1 MDKIKAAK
9 QLWKAA
15 GHFVKKNLPTIM
27 TIGAGVGCAVTVG
40 LAIKATPKAID
51 KIEEKKKKD
60 PDLTIWEMIA
70 IGGPEYAAAIIA
82 FLITEGLMFGSNHV
96 NLKRLAGLGA
106 LYSAVCAD
114 KETKE
119 KALKAAEELLGK
131 EKMTEIREKVLKE
144 EAEKPKIEEKL
155 PKFGTGERR
164 PCILTYQ
171 NFQIGGIFN
180 NSYDGIDMAMTDA
193 LEEAKT
199 YGAVKLSD
207 VMTRLKMPDEYYI
220 GDILVLDQDMD
231 YCVYAST
238 INGTPGWNVSLN
250 TEPLIDHDA
259 HLSKNDFSV

>member
-1 MDKIKAAK
+1 MDKLKAAK

-40 LAIKATPKAID
+40 LAIKATPKAIE

-60 PDLTIWEMIA
+60 PDLTIWEKIA
-70 IGGPEYAAAIIA
+70 VGGPEYAAAIMA
-82 FLITEGLMFGSNHV
+82 FLITEGLLFGSI
-96 NLKRLAGLGA
+96 
-106 LYSAVCAD
+106 YSAVCAD

-119 KALKAAEELLGK
+119 KALKAAEELIGK

-144 EAEKPKIEEKL
+144 EAEETKAEEKP
-155 PKFGTGERR
+155 PKFGSGERR

-171 NFQIGGIFN
+171 NFQIGGIFY

-231 YCVYAST
+231 YCVYAAT
-238 INGTPGWNVSLN
+238 VNGTPGWNVSLN

>member
-9 QLWKAA
+9 HLWKAA

-40 LAIKATPKAID
+40 LAIKATPRAVE

-60 PDLTIWEMIA
+60 PDLTIWEKIA
-70 IGGPEYAAAIIA
+70 VGGPEYAAAIMA
-82 FLITEGLMFGSNHV
+82 FLVTEGLLFGSNHV
-96 NLKRLAGLGA
+96 NLKRIAGLGA

-119 KALKAAEELLGK
+119 KALKAAEEFIGK
-131 EKMTEIREKVLKE
+131 EKMTEIREKVL
-144 EAEKPKIEEKL
+144 EEKQ
-155 PKFGTGERR
+155 PKFGSGERR
-164 PCILTYQ
+164 PCILSYQ
-171 NFQIGGIFN
+171 NFQIGGIFY

-207 VMTRLKMPDEYYI
+207 VLSRLKMPDEYYI
-220 GDILVLDQDMD
+220 GDILVLDKDMD
-231 YCVYAST
+231 YCVYATT
-238 INGTPGWNVSLN
+238 INGTPGWNVSLS

>member
-9 QLWKAA
+9 QIWKAA

-40 LAIKATPKAID
+40 LAIKATPRAIE

-60 PDLTIWEMIA
+60 PELTIWEMAA
-70 IGGPEYAAAIIA
+70 IGGPEYAAAIVA
-82 FLITEGLMFGSNHV
+82 FLITEGLLFGANHV
-96 NLKRLAGLGA
+96 NFKRIAGLGA
-106 LYSAVCAD
+106 LCSALSAD
-114 KETKE
+114 KETKD

-131 EKMTEIREKVLKE
+131 EKMAEIKDKILQE
-144 EAEKPKIEEKL
+144 EADEARLEEKA

-164 PCILTYQ
+164 PCILSYR
-171 NFQIGGIFN
+171 NFQIGGIFY
-180 NSYDGIDMAMTDA
+180 NSYDGIDVAMTDA

-220 GDILVLDQDMD
+220 GDILVLDKDMD

-238 INGTPGWNVSLN
+238 INGTPGWNVCLS